1 MEQTDSALRCAYDY
15 AGCAR
20 VWQRVS
26 PELEPY
32 PPEAYQKSGETGGSE
47 ERMETLPGAIADPCC
62 MGTQAAVSL
71 EVLRGFVR
79 AELSDRH
86 TYLLLGRGAP
96 TMEARRLFRAL
107 SEDEARHARRLL
119 GVLYLITGTC
129 ERITVQ
135 HEPLPSEGFCP
146 LLRRLYHE
154 EACGAFNYRRAAE
167 EAQDVCL
174 RAIFAALADDEQR
187 HADSILALLERA
199 LRL

>member
-15 AGCAR
+15 AACAR

-32 PPEAYQKSGETGGSE
+32 PPEVYGESSE
-47 ERMETLPGAIADPCC
+47 QLDTLPGAIADPCC
-62 MGTQAAVSL
+62 MGTQAAASL

-79 AELSDRH
+79 AELADRH
-86 TYLLLGRGAP
+86 TYLLLGRNAP
-96 TMEARRLFRAL
+96 TAEARRTFRMLA
-107 SEDEARHARRLL
+107 SDEARHVRRLM

-129 ERITVQ
+129 ERVTVQ
-135 HEPLPSEGFCP
+135 YESAPREGFCP

-154 EACGAFNYRRAAE
+154 EACSAFNYRRAAE

-174 RAIFAALADDEQR
+174 RAIFSTFSDDEQR
-187 HADSILALLERA
+187 HADAILTLLERS

>member
-1 MEQTDSALRCAYDY
+1 MEQMDSAVRCAYDY

-32 PPEAYQKSGETGGSE
+32 PAAVYSEVSGRE
-47 ERMETLPGAIADPCC
+47 ENLPGALADPCC

-79 AELSDRH
+79 AELSARH
-86 TYLLLGRGAP
+86 NYLSLARCAP
-96 TMEARRLFRAL
+96 TAEARRTLRTMA
-107 SEDEARHARRLL
+107 EDEAQHARRLL
-119 GVLYLITGTC
+119 GMLYLITGKC
-129 ERITVQ
+129 ERAAVQ
-135 HEPLPSEGFCP
+135 QAEPVSAPYCA

-154 EACGAFNYRRAAE
+154 AACAAFNYRRAAE
-167 EAQDVCL
+167 EAQDLCL
-174 RAIFAALADDEQR
+174 RAAFSAFADDEQR
-187 HADSILALLERA
+187 HADALLTLLART